1 MGNDMSGKDAVL
13 TEKTWIPLGAVV
25 IIFGAAAWLT
35 SVHKQGEANASEIVE
50 IKQANEKSSD
60 KIEKK
65 LEKIDEKVDRLLEK
79 SKLR

>member
-1 MGNDMSGKDAVL
+1 MSERVSSIN
-13 TEKTWIPLGAVV
+13 EKTWIPLGAVV

-35 SVHKQGEANASEIVE
+35 SVHKQGEANANEIVE
-50 IKQANEKSSD
+50 IKQDNEKYLD

-65 LEKIDEKVDRLLEK
+65 LERIDEKVDRLLDK